1 MNILTEIIAN
11 KKKEVALA
19 KRRLSLAEI
28 ERFAKA
34 YRIKRRPFAK
44 ALRQKPIGLIA
55 EVKLKSPSLG
65 KLTGDSVEG
74 LAALYGKSRASAISV
89 LTDKK
94 YFNGS
99 IDYLAKV
106 RNICRQ
112 PILRKDFIIDEY
124 QVYESLLAGADA
136 LLLIVAALTQKK
148 LEELLSLT
156 EELGLDALV
165 EVHSTS
171 ELTKAVKAGATI
183 IGINNRN
190 LKTLDIDLK
199 TTEELMRSAPKGN
212 TYVSESG
219 ISTPED
225 VRRVKAAGVHAILV
239 GSSVVPAPD
248 RNAKIK
254 ELSLSAAPLQRGEK
268 RIRGASQD
276 LERPSSNAKGVQPRY
291 EGASV

>member
-1 MNILTEIIAN
+1 MNLLTQIIAN
-11 KKKEVALA
+11 KQKEVALS
-19 KRRLSLAEI
+19 KRRLSLADMTRI
-28 ERFAKA
+28 AKA
-34 YRIKRRPFAK
+34 YRIKRRSFDK
-44 ALRQKPIGLIA
+44 ALRKKPIGLIA
-55 EVKLKSPSLG
+55 EIKLKSPSLG
-65 KLTGDSVEG
+65 KLTGGSFEE
-74 LAALYGKSRASAISV
+74 LAKLYAGSKASAISV

-171 ELTKAVKAGATI
+171 EL
-183 IGINNRN
+183 
-190 LKTLDIDLK
+190 
-199 TTEELMRSAPKGN
+199 
-212 TYVSESG
+212 
-219 ISTPED
+219 
-225 VRRVKAAGVHAILV
+225 
-239 GSSVVPAPD
+239 
-248 RNAKIK
+248 
-254 ELSLSAAPLQRGEK
+254 
-268 RIRGASQD
+268 
-276 LERPSSNAKGVQPRY
+276 
-291 EGASV
+291 